1 MNPDKQKL
9 INGISKLIIGSAY
22 AVGNTL
28 GAGFLE
34 KVYENAL
41 AYELKQNGLKVEQQ
55 VPMKVKYK
63 GIVVG
68 EYITDLL
75 VEETVIVE
83 LKAVK
88 EFDNVHKA
96 QCMNYLRATG
106 LNICLLI
113 NFGKPMVEV
122 KRIIYES

>member
-63 GIVVG
+63 EIVVG
-68 EYITDLL
+68 EYITDIL

>member
-55 VPMKVKYK
+55 IQMKVKYK
-63 GIVVG
+63 EIVVG
-68 EYITDLL
+68 EYITDIL

-113 NFGKPMVEV
+113 NFGKPIVEV

>member
-55 VPMKVKYK
+55 IPMKVKYK
-63 GIVVG
+63 EIVVG
-68 EYITDLL
+68 EYITDIL

>member
-1 MNPDKQKL
+1 
-9 INGISKLIIGSAY
+9 
-22 AVGNTL
+22 
-28 GAGFLE
+28 
-34 KVYENAL
+34 
-41 AYELKQNGLKVEQQ
+41 
-55 VPMKVKYK
+55 MKVKYK
-63 GIVVG
+63 EIVVG
-68 EYITDLL
+68 EYITDIL